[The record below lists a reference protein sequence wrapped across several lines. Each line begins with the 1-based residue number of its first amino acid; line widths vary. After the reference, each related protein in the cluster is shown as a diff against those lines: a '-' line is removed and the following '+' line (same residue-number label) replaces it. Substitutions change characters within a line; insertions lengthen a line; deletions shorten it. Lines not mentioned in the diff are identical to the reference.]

1 MKRNYYFLFFSN
13 FFDFLIIC
21 WLCLF
26 CICCC
31 FWQKF
36 TSFLPCLFHC
46 YVELCMW
53 GGLQCIC
60 TRAILYNAYK
70 DKIEILFSRFRPPKF
85 FRPLDGFCLIY
96 SRFSLHFSRFQ
107 FHSNTHPN
115 TLNSTTCILSN

>member
-53 GGLQCIC
+53 GG
-60 TRAILYNAYK
+60 YSAYVQEQFYIMLI
-70 DKIEILFSRFRPPKF
+70 KIKLRFCFLDFVHLNFSG
-85 FRPLDGFCLIY
+85 LDGFCLVC
-96 SRFSLHFSRFQ
+96 SRFLLTFPGFPISFQHTPKHPKLH
-107 FHSNTHPN
+107 HMHT
-115 TLNSTTCILSN
+115 